1 MTETM
6 HLFGI
11 VRHVEN
17 PRIESG
23 TFRFAPASIELHG
36 QTWITLTDLPKSRP
50 GHALL
55 SASPNAPYFR
65 GRLQKLFDFQQ
76 SPDNLECESW
86 FDGKTCADRMMLN
99 TTFVAETIQSGT
111 LIQIPFVC
119 TEQFGDGAICH
130 GGLPE
135 RNTDRRLQLTSLMTT
150 AFVDLL
156 LASDHVDDYHDFAV
170 TFGLRFEFG
179 IRNGI
184 PYNTL
189 LKAHR

>member
-1 MTETM
+1 MTETVQ
-6 HLFGI
+6 LFGI

-36 QTWITLTDLPKSRP
+36 RTWITLADLVKSRP
-50 GHALL
+50 NHALL
-55 SASPNAPYFR
+55 SASPNASYFR

-76 SPDNLECESW
+76 LPDNLEGESW
-86 FDGKTCADRMMLN
+86 FDGKTYADRMMLN
-99 TTFVAETIQSGT
+99 TNFVAETIQSGT

-130 GGLPE
+130 GVLPE
-135 RNTDRRLQLTSLMTT
+135 RNTDRHLQLTSLMTT

-156 LASDHVDDYHDFAV
+156 LASDHVDDYHGYAI

-179 IRNGI
+179 IRKGI
-184 PYNTL
+184 PYNTFL
-189 LKAHR
+189 ESHR